1 MIHSMSDVGR
11 REFVALAAVT
21 PALAA
26 ARFDGEDAR
35 WIEALME
42 QIVPEDDVAGARK
55 AGCLHYLEV
64 QLAGPLKR
72 FVPEYQEGLMAFQKA
87 YPKFLDLGF
96 AEQTRVLET
105 MPRNAFFE
113 MLIDHTMQAFYGSPE
128 HGGNRDEASWKM
140 MGIEKYMGGG
150 HWHGA

>member
-1 MIHSMSDVGR
+1 MHSMSDLGR
-11 REFVALAAVT
+11 REFVVLATAA
-21 PALAA
+21 PAFG

-42 QIVPEDDVAGARK
+42 QIVPEDDVAGAKK
-55 AGCLHYLEV
+55 AGCLSYLEV

-72 FVPEYQEGLMAFQKA
+72 FALDYEQGLREFRSK
-87 YPKFLDLGF
+87 YPKFLEMSF
-96 AEQTRVLET
+96 ADQTGLLEG
-105 MPRNAFFE
+105 MGRNAFFE
-113 MLIDHTMQAFYGSPE
+113 MLIDHTMQGFYGSPE
-128 HGGNRDEASWKM
+128 HGGNRGEASWKM